1 MQQAAAS
8 CFAEPAYDAGHSAPA
23 QSAASC
29 ICYFTLLYLWSTRH
43 TLAANM
49 HLSFIHVPGTSRKS
63 AGGGAAYE
71 LSLSGRELRPHACM
85 APCLATCLQ
94 MSDTL
99 LRQLALQCRASSR
112 TLLQQGLLPGQVAT
126 LAKPHLNCTQTL
138 LHAGP
143 AGRRVARPL
152 AAQSSAVLAAL
163 SRCFCCLQE
172 GLSPREMA
180 V

>member
-1 MQQAAAS
+1 MTLDTVHQHSLQQAA
-8 CFAEPAYDAGHSAPA
+8 SAT
-23 QSAASC
+23 SH
-29 ICYFTLLYLWSTRH
+29 CYISGQRGTPWLPTC
-43 TLAANM
+43 TC
-49 HLSFIHVPGTSRKS
+49 LSYMCQAPPGNP

-126 LAKPHLNCTQTL
+126 LAKPHLDCTQTL